1 MQQNITTISKVL
13 AETIMYY
20 RVKIEAAIS
29 DNIRQHELHG
39 KMVTVCTG
47 VVQNDAGL
55 VNASI
60 FEELTNKVVNGKS
73 YSFTKLNVGRFKR
86 ECAWICLRSLKLR
99 T

>member
-1 MQQNITTISKVL
+1 MQQNITTISEVL
-13 AETIMYY
+13 AETMYY

-29 DNIRQHELHG
+29 DNIRQHELDG

-60 FEELTNKVVNGKS
+60 FEELSNKVVNGKS
-73 YSFTKLNVGRFKR
+73 YRFTNLNVGRFKR
-86 ECAWICLRSLKLR
+86 ECAWMCLRSLKLR

>member
-1 MQQNITTISKVL
+1 MQQNITTISEVL
-13 AETIMYY
+13 AETIKYY

-29 DNIRQHELHG
+29 ENIIQHERDE
-39 KMVTVCTG
+39 KIVTVCMG

-73 YSFTKLNVGRFKR
+73 YSFTNLNVGRFKR
-86 ECAWICLRSLKLR
+86 ECASMCQGH
-99 T
+99 

>member
-1 MQQNITTISKVL
+1 MQQNITTISEVL

-73 YSFTKLNVGRFKR
+73 YRFTKLNVGRFKR